1 MSGRGVSLKD
11 ALVNQYQ
18 AILAAGAVG
27 FALVSGSWLP
37 FLVLAGL
44 ELVLLPAVVGNE
56 RLANAI
62 EMRRRGALAPGSG
75 VTTAPPPR
83 LTGEGLSFERRQRF
97 AEIQSLAAVIE
108 RSYARLSEVSQ
119 PLLLEQRAKL
129 DQLLGNALSHLKALE
144 AFEDLGAVKAAP
156 ETLASEIAELERR
169 IADPATSEAL
179 RQRLR
184 DGRDYKVRLAE
195 SMARGSERR
204 EVLLAELETLETALK
219 ILAQESAALLAPGEV
234 AARLDELVAGAEAT
248 GETVRE
254 IEELSRLGDASQRQ
268 RATLLQ

>member
-1 MSGRGVSLKD
+1 MAGAGVSLRD
-11 ALVNQYQ
+11 ALLNQYQ
-18 AILAAGAVG
+18 AILAAGTAG
-27 FALVSGSWLP
+27 FALLSGSWLP

-44 ELVLLPAVVGNE
+44 ELLLLPTIVGNG
-56 RLANAI
+56 RLANALA
-62 EMRRRGALAPGSG
+62 MRRGGALAPGTGLS
-75 VTTAPPPR
+75 VAPPPR
-83 LTGEGLSFERRQRF
+83 LTAEGLSFERRQRF

-129 DQLLGNALSHLKALE
+129 DQLLGNALAHLKALD
-144 AFEDLGAVKAAP
+144 AFEDLGAAKASP
-156 ETLASEIAELERR
+156 ETLAPEIAELERR
-169 IADPATSEAL
+169 IADPATPDTL

-195 SMARGSERR
+195 SMARGKERR
-204 EVLLAELETLETALK
+204 EVLVAELETLETALK

-234 AARLDELVAGAEAT
+234 SARLDELVAGAEAA

-254 IEELSRLGDASQRQ
+254 IEELSRQGEAAQRQ